1 MEDELEGMTLRI
13 EGSREKKRW
22 RERQAASVVHV
33 RDGEALKQGIQP
45 GSRFKRDFG
54 GTWGYVRWE

>member
-1 MEDELEGMTLRI
+1 MEDELEGITLRI

-33 RDGEALKQGIQP
+33 RDGEALK
-45 GSRFKRDFG
+45 
-54 GTWGYVRWE
+54 